1 MHQSQALN
9 KGSVWGFS
17 ELKRWLWYNLWL
29 FIYKDEA
36 NCYVPLLGKSPVQ
49 QLVLTEF
56 GDVTLSKLLTLR
68 VNVEE
73 KSSQILEKY
82 MNIAALAS
90 RLLKQNWCNLSHF
103 WETVVIWW
111 SGWVGTKLHKFRQ
124 KQKPTE
130 RMTHLDSEYWK

>member
-1 MHQSQALN
+1 MLCALAR
-9 KGSVWGFS
+9 K
-17 ELKRWLWYNLWL
+17 
-29 FIYKDEA
+29 I
-36 NCYVPLLGKSPVQ
+36 PVQ

-90 RLLKQNWCNLSHF
+90 RLLKQN
-103 WETVVIWW
+103 
-111 SGWVGTKLHKFRQ
+111 
-124 KQKPTE
+124 
-130 RMTHLDSEYWK
+130 